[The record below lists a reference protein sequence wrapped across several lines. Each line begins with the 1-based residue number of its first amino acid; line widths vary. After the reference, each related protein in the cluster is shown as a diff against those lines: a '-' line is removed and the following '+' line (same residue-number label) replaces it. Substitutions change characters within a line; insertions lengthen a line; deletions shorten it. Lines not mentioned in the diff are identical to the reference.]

1 MVLKLVEQLLKVN
14 LRLLQDLSKNLQR
27 NFFAVVMRP
36 EPKRV
41 VGAWGGWLKSE
52 GVKHVT
58 SKIINL
64 LNLIICNVLIRT

>member
-1 MVLKLVEQLLKVN
+1 MVLKLVDQLLKVN

-41 VGAWGGWLKSE
+41 VGAWVGWLKSE
-52 GVKHVT
+52 GVKHVN
-58 SKIINL
+58 SNKIIKFKTMKCIN
-64 LNLIICNVLIRT
+64 